1 MLRMSRPTKS
11 HAFSIKKE
19 LMSSGPGALFPSHSH
34 IAVLNSSIETG
45 ISKREDEL
53 RLNLLKLITE
63 HEGVVPLSILVSS
76 DEAKRN
82 LSLALRRIRRA
93 CFLEEGVKQ

>member
-1 MLRMSRPTKS
+1 MSGPTKS

-63 HEGVVPLSILVSS
+63 HEGLKI
-76 DEAKRN
+76 
-82 LSLALRRIRRA
+82 LSLAFK
-93 CFLEEGVKQ
+93 FLKETTTSCLISEGLVIIPP